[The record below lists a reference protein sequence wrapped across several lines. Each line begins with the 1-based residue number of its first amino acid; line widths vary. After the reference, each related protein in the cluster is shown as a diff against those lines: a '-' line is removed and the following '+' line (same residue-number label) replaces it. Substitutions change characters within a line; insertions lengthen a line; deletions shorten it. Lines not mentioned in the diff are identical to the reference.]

1 MDSAERKAL
10 KARAHNLE
18 PVVLIGSKGVT
29 DEVIAEIDRALKA
42 HELIKVRAPGLDRH
56 QRADALGSIVERT
69 KAENVQHIGKVFK
82 AYRNHPRHQRP
93 QRAFHFDLLKR
104 VVVHQGCET

>member
-18 PVVLIGSKGVT
+18 PLVLIGNKGVT

-42 HELIKVRAPGLDRH
+42 HELIKVRAPGLDRDS
-56 QRADALGSIVERT
+56 RASALELI
-69 KAENVQHIGKVFK
+69 AEKTSAEAVQHIGKVFVL
-82 AYRNHPRHQRP
+82 YRKN
-93 QRAFHFDLLKR
+93 DDD
-104 VVVHQGCET
+104 E